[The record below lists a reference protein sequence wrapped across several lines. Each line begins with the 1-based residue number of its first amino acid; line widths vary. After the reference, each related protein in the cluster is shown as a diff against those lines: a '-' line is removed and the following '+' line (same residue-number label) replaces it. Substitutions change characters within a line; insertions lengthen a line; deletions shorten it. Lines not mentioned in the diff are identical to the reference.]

1 MTDKYDLGQIVKS
14 WVSSE
19 IHTAELFTESSLSR
33 KTGLGFL
40 FQGGVLRDI
49 QGEGQEHNENVHV

>member
-19 IHTAELFTESSLSR
+19 THAAELFEGSPLSG
-33 KTGLGFL
+33 KLLVFL
-40 FQGGVLRDI
+40 FQGGVLWDI
-49 QGEGQEHNENVHV
+49 QGEGQDHNENVHV